1 MTASRVRVVRASPG
15 LVWRALDG
23 DDIVGAA
30 SAFLRPDG
38 RWFVHLDLCRDDS
51 YEPLLAAVGENTGS
65 DLYAMADER
74 NKQRLALLGRLGFT
88 VNRRESLVVIPTDP
102 QITGLHVTDEP
113 DGVVII
119 SANDA
124 YEDQLRLLDDALRQD
139 VPGSSGWKWDPG
151 DFSEETFGRQFDPA
165 TYLVAV
171 EVASGDYV
179 GLARV
184 WKRPGKPRLGLI
196 GVLGPHRQ
204 QGLAR
209 ILLARVFRVL
219 HQRGQAEVAA
229 EIDDTNAPSRA
240 LLLPLGAKAV
250 GGFVEFIR
258 PHGAAH

>member
-51 YEPLLAAVGENTGS
+51 YEPLLAAV
-65 DLYAMADER
+65 
-74 NKQRLALLGRLGFT
+74 
-88 VNRRESLVVIPTDP
+88 
-102 QITGLHVTDEP
+102 
-113 DGVVII
+113 
-119 SANDA
+119 
-124 YEDQLRLLDDALRQD
+124 
-139 VPGSSGWKWDPG
+139 
-151 DFSEETFGRQFDPA
+151 GRQFDPA